1 MSGRHLPARRTRG
14 HSQSRQSALT
24 YVKGTLLRTRSITS
38 VLLCALAIAS
48 LTGCAP
54 DAAPEENTASACA
67 ALEQLNSA
75 VEAAKSDLSSA
86 ETMGDLRDIR
96 ESVSEAYTEAES
108 ALDRV
113 AADRA
118 DQLAESWSA
127 LSEEVEGVSD
137 DAAIA
142 DARESLIEEFRELG
156 QARQD
161 AQSDLE
167 CD

>member
-1 MSGRHLPARRTRG
+1 
-14 HSQSRQSALT
+14 
-24 YVKGTLLRTRSITS
+24 
-38 VLLCALAIAS
+38 

-137 DAAIA
+137 DAAVA

-156 QARQD
+156 EARQV